1 MNLKEG
7 SIDLNLIGRK
17 AVNASRELSKLSSE
31 VKAQALVNLAECL
44 RDRQSE
50 VIDANRHDF
59 QRATENKMSNA
70 LTDRLILE
78 ANTLE
83 NMAQDVLRIASLSD
97 PIGRE
102 LDMKTLPNGLR
113 VGKVSVPIGV
123 IGAIYESRPNVTV
136 DIASLCFKSGNAVI
150 LRGGSEAASSNRVLA
165 SIIRD
170 GFAVSDIPDNAVQL
184 INSSDRKLVKEMLL
198 MDTYIDLIVP
208 RGGAELVSLVADEAR
223 MPAITGGIG
232 VCHTYVDEKADLDM
246 AKEIVNNAKV
256 QRPYVCN
263 ALDTVIIH
271 SSVASDF
278 LDKIMNQW
286 AIEEVEV
293 RADLRTRSILGER
306 DDLKIKTAT
315 EDDWGQ
321 EFLSLTAAIKIV
333 DNIDEAIAHI
343 QEYTSGHTEAIIT
356 DDNSAS
362 MRFLDEVDAGVV
374 MVNTST
380 RFNDGSQFGLGAELG
395 ISTGKLHARGPIGL
409 NELTTYKWV
418 VYGSGQIRS

>member
-59 QRATENKMSNA
+59 QRATQNKMSNA

-102 LDMKTLPNGLR
+102 LDMKILPNGLR

-170 GFAVSDIPDNAVQL
+170 GFAVSNIPDDAVQL

-208 RGGAELVSLVADEAR
+208 RGGAELVSLVAQKAR

-306 DDLKIKTAT
+306 DDLTIKTAT

>member
-50 VIDANRHDF
+50 VIDANKYDL
-59 QRATENKMSNA
+59 QRATENRMSNA
-70 LTDRLILE
+70 LTDRLILHT
-78 ANTLE
+78 NTLE

-97 PIGRE
+97 PVGRE
-102 LDMKTLPNGLR
+102 LDMKALPNGLR

-208 RGGAELVSLVADEAR
+208 RGGAELVSIVAHEAR

-263 ALDTVIIH
+263 ALDTVIVH

-306 DDLKIKTAT
+306 DDLTIKTAT

>member
-306 DDLKIKTAT
+306 DDLTIKTAT

>member
-1 MNLKEG
+1 
-7 SIDLNLIGRK
+7 
-17 AVNASRELSKLSSE
+17 
-31 VKAQALVNLAECL
+31 
-44 RDRQSE
+44 
-50 VIDANRHDF
+50 
-59 QRATENKMSNA
+59 
-70 LTDRLILE
+70 
-78 ANTLE
+78 
-83 NMAQDVLRIASLSD
+83 
-97 PIGRE
+97 
-102 LDMKTLPNGLR
+102 
-113 VGKVSVPIGV
+113 
-123 IGAIYESRPNVTV
+123 
-136 DIASLCFKSGNAVI
+136 
-150 LRGGSEAASSNRVLA
+150 
-165 SIIRD
+165 
-170 GFAVSDIPDNAVQL
+170 
-184 INSSDRKLVKEMLL
+184 
-198 MDTYIDLIVP
+198 
-208 RGGAELVSLVADEAR
+208 
-223 MPAITGGIG
+223 
-232 VCHTYVDEKADLDM
+232 
-246 AKEIVNNAKV
+246 
-256 QRPYVCN
+256 
-263 ALDTVIIH
+263 
-271 SSVASDF
+271 
-278 LDKIMNQW
+278 MNQW

-306 DDLKIKTAT
+306 DDLTIKTAT

>member
-78 ANTLE
+78 ASTLE

-97 PIGRE
+97 PIGRQ

-170 GFAVSDIPDNAVQL
+170 GFAVSDIPDDAVQL

-208 RGGAELVSLVADEAR
+208 RGGAELVSIVAHEAR

-232 VCHTYVDEKADLDM
+232 VCHTYVDEKADLNM

-286 AIEEVEV
+286 AIEEVEI

-306 DDLKIKTAT
+306 DDLTIKTAT

>member
-263 ALDTVIIH
+263 ALDTVIVH

>member
-1 MNLKEG
+1 
-7 SIDLNLIGRK
+7 
-17 AVNASRELSKLSSE
+17 
-31 VKAQALVNLAECL
+31 
-44 RDRQSE
+44 
-50 VIDANRHDF
+50 
-59 QRATENKMSNA
+59 MSNA
-70 LTDRLILE
+70 LTDRLILHT
-78 ANTLE
+78 NTLE

-170 GFAVSDIPDNAVQL
+170 GFAVSDIPDDAVQL

-208 RGGAELVSLVADEAR
+208 RGGAELVSIVAHEAR

-306 DDLKIKTAT
+306 DDLTIKTAT

>member
-7 SIDLNLIGRK
+7 SSDLNLIGQK
-17 AVNASRELSKLSSE
+17 AVKASRELSRLSSE

-50 VIDANRHDF
+50 VIDANKYDF
-59 QRATENKMSNA
+59 QRATENRMSNA
-70 LTDRLILE
+70 LTDRLILQT
-78 ANTLE
+78 NTLE

-97 PIGRE
+97 PVGRE
-102 LDMKTLPNGLR
+102 LDMKALPNGLR

-170 GFAVSDIPDNAVQL
+170 GFAVSDIPDDAVQL

-208 RGGAELVSLVADEAR
+208 RGGAELVNLVAQEAR

-263 ALDTVIIH
+263 ALDTVIVH

>member
-1 MNLKEG
+1 MSLQERPVN
-7 SIDLNLIGRK
+7 LNLIGQK

-31 VKAQALVNLAECL
+31 VKEQALANVAECL

-50 VIDANRHDF
+50 VIDANRSDF
-59 QRATENKMSNA
+59 QRATEDRMSNA
-70 LTDRLILE
+70 LMDRLKLGS
-78 ANTLE
+78 NTLE
-83 NMAQDVLRIASLSD
+83 NMARDVLNIASLSD
-97 PIGRE
+97 PIGRT
-102 LDMKTLPNGLR
+102 LDMKNLPNGLR
-113 VGKVSVPIGV
+113 VGKVRVPIGV

-136 DIASLCFKSGNAVI
+136 DIAALCFKSGNAVI
-150 LRGGSEAASSNRVLA
+150 LRGGSEAANSNLALA

-170 GFAVSDIPDNAVQL
+170 GFASSGIPDEAVQL

-198 MDTYIDLIVP
+198 MDKYIDLIVP
-208 RGGAELVSLVADEAR
+208 RGGAELVRLVAQEAR

-232 VCHTYVDEKADLDM
+232 VCHTYVDENADLDM
-246 AKEIVNNAKV
+246 ALEIVNNAKV

-278 LDKIMNQW
+278 LDKITKQW
-286 AIEEVEV
+286 SIEEVEI
-293 RADLRTRSILGER
+293 RADLRTRSILGDR
-306 DDLKIKTAT
+306 GDLTIKTAT
-315 EDDWGQ
+315 EDDWGK

-333 DNIDEAIAHI
+333 DNIDEAIDHI

-356 DDNSAS
+356 DEDSTAK
-362 MRFLDEVDAGVV
+362 RFLDEVDAGVV
-374 MVNTST
+374 MINAST

-418 VYGSGQIRS
+418 VYGSGQIRA

>member
-59 QRATENKMSNA
+59 QRATQNKMSNA

-102 LDMKTLPNGLR
+102 LDMKILPNGLR

-170 GFAVSDIPDNAVQL
+170 GFAVSNIPDDAVQL

-208 RGGAELVSLVADEAR
+208 RGGAELVSLVANEAR
-223 MPAITGGIG
+223 MPAITGGVG

-286 AIEEVEV
+286 AIEKVEV
-293 RADLRTRSILGER
+293 RADLRTRSILGQR
-306 DDLKIKTAT
+306 DDLTIKTAT

>member
-1 MNLKEG
+1 
-7 SIDLNLIGRK
+7 
-17 AVNASRELSKLSSE
+17 
-31 VKAQALVNLAECL
+31 
-44 RDRQSE
+44 
-50 VIDANRHDF
+50 
-59 QRATENKMSNA
+59 
-70 LTDRLILE
+70 
-78 ANTLE
+78 
-83 NMAQDVLRIASLSD
+83 
-97 PIGRE
+97 
-102 LDMKTLPNGLR
+102 
-113 VGKVSVPIGV
+113 
-123 IGAIYESRPNVTV
+123 
-136 DIASLCFKSGNAVI
+136 
-150 LRGGSEAASSNRVLA
+150 
-165 SIIRD
+165 
-170 GFAVSDIPDNAVQL
+170 
-184 INSSDRKLVKEMLL
+184 
-198 MDTYIDLIVP
+198 
-208 RGGAELVSLVADEAR
+208 

-232 VCHTYVDEKADLDM
+232 VCHTYVDEKADFDM

-278 LDKIMNQW
+278 LDKIMSQW

-306 DDLKIKTAT
+306 DDLTIKTAT

>member
-7 SIDLNLIGRK
+7 SIDLNLIGQK

-31 VKAQALVNLAECL
+31 VKAKALVNLAECL

-50 VIDANRHDF
+50 VIDANRYDF
-59 QRATENKMSNA
+59 QRANENKMSNA

-78 ANTLE
+78 SNTLE

-170 GFAVSDIPDNAVQL
+170 GFAVSDIPDDAVQL

-208 RGGAELVSLVADEAR
+208 RGGAELVRLVAQEAR

-232 VCHTYVDEKADLDM
+232 VCHTYVDENADLDM

-278 LDKIMNQW
+278 LDKIMSQW

-306 DDLKIKTAT
+306 DDLTIKTAT

-356 DDNSAS
+356 DDNSAA

-374 MVNTST
+374 MVNAST

>member
-7 SIDLNLIGRK
+7 SIDLNLIGQK
-17 AVNASRELSKLSSE
+17 AVNASRELSRLSSE

-50 VIDANRHDF
+50 VIDANKYDF
-59 QRATENKMSNA
+59 QRATENRMSNA
-70 LTDRLILE
+70 LTDRLILQT
-78 ANTLE
+78 NTLE
-83 NMAQDVLRIASLSD
+83 NMAQDVLRIASLLD
-97 PIGRE
+97 PVGRE
-102 LDMKTLPNGLR
+102 LDMKALPNGLR

-150 LRGGSEAASSNRVLA
+150 LRGGSEAANSNRVLA

-170 GFAVSDIPDNAVQL
+170 GFAVSDIPDDAVQL

-208 RGGAELVSLVADEAR
+208 RGGAELVNLVAQEAR

-278 LDKIMNQW
+278 LDKIMSQW

-306 DDLKIKTAT
+306 DDLTIKTAT

>member
-50 VIDANRHDF
+50 VIDANKYDL
-59 QRATENKMSNA
+59 QRATENRMSNA
-70 LTDRLILE
+70 LPARLILHT
-78 ANTLE
+78 NTLE

-97 PIGRE
+97 PIGRQ

-306 DDLKIKTAT
+306 DDLTIKTAT

>member
-17 AVNASRELSKLSSE
+17 AVNASRELSKISSE

-198 MDTYIDLIVP
+198 MDTKIDLIVP

-306 DDLKIKTAT
+306 DDLTIKTAT

>member
-208 RGGAELVSLVADEAR
+208 RGGAELVSIVAHEAR

-263 ALDTVIIH
+263 ALDTVIVH

-306 DDLKIKTAT
+306 DDLTIKTAT

>member
-50 VIDANRHDF
+50 VIDANRHDVH
-59 QRATENKMSNA
+59 RATQNKMSNA

-170 GFAVSDIPDNAVQL
+170 GFAVSDIPDDAVQL

-208 RGGAELVSLVADEAR
+208 RGGAELVSIVAHEAR

>member
-59 QRATENKMSNA
+59 QRATQNKMSNA

-102 LDMKTLPNGLR
+102 LDMKILPNGLR

-170 GFAVSDIPDNAVQL
+170 GFAVSNIPDDAVQL

-208 RGGAELVSLVADEAR
+208 RGGAELVSLVANEAR
-223 MPAITGGIG
+223 MPAITGGVG

-286 AIEEVEV
+286 AIEKVEV

-306 DDLKIKTAT
+306 DDLTIKTAT

>member
-50 VIDANRHDF
+50 VIDANKYDL
-59 QRATENKMSNA
+59 QRATENRMSNA
-70 LTDRLILE
+70 LTDRLILHT
-78 ANTLE
+78 NTLE

-97 PIGRE
+97 PVGRE

-170 GFAVSDIPDNAVQL
+170 GFAVSDIPDDAVQL

-208 RGGAELVSLVADEAR
+208 RGGAELVSIVAHEAR

-306 DDLKIKTAT
+306 DDLTIKTAT

-356 DDNSAS
+356 DDNLAS
-362 MRFLDEVDAGVV
+362 MRFLEEVDAGVV